1 MDRLLIVYLVIINI
15 IAFALYGI
23 DKFKAMKNAWRI
35 PEATLIGIAAIGGGL
50 GAYIGMQI
58 FRHKTRKPLFTILVP
73 LLMIL
78 WFGGVLWYFKNI

>member
-78 WFGGVLWYFKNI
+78 WLGGVLWYFKNI

>member
-1 MDRLLIVYLVIINI
+1 
-15 IAFALYGI
+15 
-23 DKFKAMKNAWRI
+23 MKNAWRI

-78 WFGGVLWYFKNI
+78 WLGGVLWYFKNI

>member
-35 PEATLIGIAAIGGGL
+35 PEATLIGVAAIGGGL

-78 WFGGVLWYFKNI
+78 WLGGVLWYFKNI